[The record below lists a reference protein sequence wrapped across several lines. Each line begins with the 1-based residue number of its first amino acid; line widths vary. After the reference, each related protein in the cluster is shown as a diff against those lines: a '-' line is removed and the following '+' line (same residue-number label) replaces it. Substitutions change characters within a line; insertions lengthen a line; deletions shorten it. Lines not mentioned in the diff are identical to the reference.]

1 MPLDAEGKRK
11 LACCLIQLQDH
22 AQEMR
27 KGLESVSELV
37 VELLREQEEAK
48 QSAAGR

>member
-1 MPLDAEGKRK
+1 MPLDVESKRR

-22 AQEMR
+22 AHEMR

-37 VELLREQEEAK
+37 VELLKEPEKAE